1 MFGPGGADSAYRG
14 EEQKRE
20 DREGDDSRKSVDILL
35 PAAQAASGSAAAAA
49 AVAAAAEASIASSEE
64 LRAEAFSCCNDGAR
78 LLRQGA
84 NEGAVRV
91 LARAQALL
99 DRAGDPLVSAT
110 EDEQRSLAALKA
122 DVAGNLGICHRRLKE
137 MGPAVRQLQLALKH
151 HKVRLPSLEQA
162 NIADLRT
169 LMAAH
174 LNLASCHLES
184 EAPAAALQHAT
195 AATEL
200 GGHLLTHSK
209 GLTNDSAEEPT
220 ENDFAMLAVS
230 FHKVAESQQGL
241 KEWGKATFAYA
252 QAHEVVQR
260 SLGADHPI
268 SKVLENANVPSPRR
282 RSDEQRRFCAV
293 ANLAAN
299 VGKSTGCPPIRNGGK
314 SPRVLPIIPP
324 GARASAM
331 KTKPRNQ
338 LVFELQGYELG
349 QDRFQSWPPKKTTLE
364 EKEWYGMARSQRLES
379 PALPESAAMQEPV
392 ADAFAL
398 RSASPRKPPLST
410 LLRG

>member
-1 MFGPGGADSAYRG
+1 MFSPGVADSAYRG
-14 EEQKRE
+14 EERE
-20 DREGDDSRKSVDILL
+20 DREGDDGRTSADILL
-35 PAAQAASGSAAAAA
+35 PAAKAASGSTAA

-64 LRAEAFSCCNDGAR
+64 LRAEASSCCNEGAQ

-84 NEGAVRV
+84 NEDAVRV

-99 DRAGDPLVSAT
+99 DRAGDPLLTAT
-110 EDEQRSLAALKA
+110 EEEQRSLAALRA

-162 NIADLRT
+162 NIADLRM

-209 GLTNDSAEEPT
+209 FGPNDSAEEPT

-230 FHKVAESQQGL
+230 FHKVAEAQQGL

-260 SLGADHPI
+260 SLGPDHPI
-268 SKVLENANVPSPRR
+268 SKVLESAHVPSPRR
-282 RSDEQRRFCAV
+282 RIDEQRRHCAV

-299 VGKSTGCPPIRNGGK
+299 VGKSTGCPPIRHGAK

-331 KTKPRNQ
+331 KTRTKDP
-338 LVFELQGYELG
+338 LIFELQGYELG
-349 QDRFQSWPPKKTTLE
+349 NDRFQSWPPKKTTLE
-364 EKEWYGMARSQRLES
+364 EKEWYRMARAQRLEA
-379 PALPESAAMQEPV
+379 PALPESATMQEPV
-392 ADAFAL
+392 AEAFSL
-398 RSASPRKPPLST
+398 RSASSSSRKPPLSF
-410 LLRG
+410 LLRD

>member
-1 MFGPGGADSAYRG
+1 MMLVPGGADSAYLG

-20 DREGDDSRKSVDILL
+20 DREGDDSRKPVDILL
-35 PAAQAASGSAAAAA
+35 PAAHAASGSAAAA
-49 AVAAAAEASIASSEE
+49 VAAASEASIVSSDE
-64 LRAEAFSCCNDGAR
+64 LRAEAFSLCNDGTR
-78 LLRQGA
+78 LLRKGA
-84 NEGAVRV
+84 NEDAVRV
-91 LARAQALL
+91 LARAQSLL
-99 DRAGDPLVSAT
+99 DRASDLLVGAT
-110 EDEQRSLAALKA
+110 DEEERSLAALKA

-137 MGPAVRQLQLALKH
+137 MGPAVRQLQLALKQ
-151 HKVRLPSLEQA
+151 HKARLPSLEHA
-162 NIADLRT
+162 SIADLRM

-209 GLTNDSAEEPT
+209 RPANESTEDPT

-230 FHKVAESQQGL
+230 FHKVAESHQGL
-241 KEWGKATFAYA
+241 KDWGKATFAYA

-260 SLGADHPI
+260 SLGAEHPI
-268 SKVLENANVPSPRR
+268 SKVLENTNMPSPRR

-299 VGKSTGCPPIRNGGK
+299 AGKSTGCPPIRNGGK
-314 SPRVLPIIPP
+314 SPLPIIPP

-331 KTKPRNQ
+331 KTKARNPFA
-338 LVFELQGYELG
+338 FELRGYELG

-364 EKEWYGMARSQRLES
+364 EKEWYSMARSQRLEA

-392 ADAFAL
+392 ADAFSL
-398 RSASPRKPPLST
+398 RPGSSRKPPLSL
-410 LLRG
+410 LLRD